1 MQSALG
7 NGWINLCRRLDVTCE
22 KKRILRYR
30 KKKYKKVINYRESKN
45 FLIKIW
51 QLIFFCGVSITLII
65 LYLNEAWKP
74 IRLEKI
80 TITGISGL
88 SRKDIEKAAINYFP
102 RNLLE
107 SNPKEIEEL
116 LLRKLPIKAVSINR
130 RFFPSSINLN
140 ILEREPIA
148 FASRALANK
157 KEKGMIDIEGYWI
170 PLKLVKESKKNKI
183 NISIEGWQPDKTK
196 EIALIIKN
204 RFSLQSQLQ
213 KIIFNPYEGISIK
226 TDQFNSVLLGSNT
239 DQLIEQIHKLNVL
252 QESLP
257 NLLIN
262 TKVNTVDLRDPSKP
276 ELKTEKKLE
285 E

>member
-1 MQSALG
+1 MKKKER
-7 NGWINLCRRLDVTCE
+7 IRRF
-22 KKRILRYR
+22 R
-30 KKKYKKVINYRESKN
+30 KKNQKVINFPEGKD
-45 FLIKIW
+45 FLLEIW
-51 QLIFFCGVSITLII
+51 RVLFFGSFSITLII
-65 LYLNEAWKP
+65 LYLDQAWKP
-74 IRLEKI
+74 IELGEI

-88 SRKDIEKAAINYFP
+88 SKKDIEEAAVNYFP

-107 SNPKEIEEL
+107 SNPKEMEEL
-116 LLRKLPIKAVSINR
+116 LLRKLPIKAASINR
-130 RFFPSSINLN
+130 RFFPPSINLN

-148 FASRALANK
+148 FASRTLLNK
-157 KEKGMIDIEGYWI
+157 TETGMIDIEGYWI
-170 PLKLVKESKKNKI
+170 PLNLVNESKRNKV
-183 NISIEGWQPDKTK
+183 NISIEGWNPSKSK
-196 EIALIIKN
+196 EITSIIKN

-213 KIIFNPYEGISIK
+213 KIILNPYQEISIK

-239 DQLIEQIHKLNVL
+239 DQLMEQINKLNVL

-262 TKVNTVDLRDPSKP
+262 TKVKTVDLRDPNKP

>member
-1 MQSALG
+1 MKNQ
-7 NGWINLCRRLDVTCE
+7 RR
-22 KKRILRYR
+22 KARYR
-30 KKKYKKVINYRESKN
+30 KKNKKSIKSIESKK
-45 FLIKIW
+45 FLIEIW
-51 QLIFFCGVSITLII
+51 RLIFFCGLSITLLIS
-65 LYLNEAWKP
+65 YLDQAWKP
-74 IRLEKI
+74 IELKEI
-80 TITGISGL
+80 TITGLSGL

-130 RFFPSSINLN
+130 QFFPASINLN

-148 FASRALANK
+148 FASRTFLNK
-157 KEKGMIDIEGYWI
+157 TEKGMIDIEGYWI
-170 PLKLVKESKKNKI
+170 PLKLVKESKKNKV
-183 NISIEGWQPDKTK
+183 NISIEGWQPNKTK
-196 EIALIIKN
+196 EIALIIEN

-213 KIIFNPYEGISIK
+213 KIILNPYQEISIK

-239 DQLIEQIHKLNVL
+239 DQLMEQINKLNVL

-262 TKVNTVDLRDPSKP
+262 TKVNTVDLRDPNKP
-276 ELKTEKKLE
+276 ELKTEK
-285 E
+285 

>member
-1 MQSALG
+1 MNKQE
-7 NGWINLCRRLDVTCE
+7 RRRRYQ
-22 KKRILRYR
+22 KRN
-30 KKKYKKVINYRESKN
+30 KKVISFSENKD

-51 QLIFFCGVSITLII
+51 RLLFFCSISIILII
-65 LYLNEAWKP
+65 LYLDQAWKP
-74 IRLEKI
+74 IELEQI

-130 RFFPSSINLN
+130 QFFPPSINLN

-148 FASRALANK
+148 FASRTLLHK
-157 KEKGMIDIEGYWI
+157 TEKGMIDIEGYWI
-170 PLKLVKESKKNKI
+170 PLKSVQESKKNKV
-183 NISIEGWQPDKTK
+183 NISIEGWNPNRTK
-196 EIALIIKN
+196 EITLIIKN
-204 RFSLQSQLQ
+204 RFSLRSQLQ
-213 KIIFNPYEGISIK
+213 KIILNPYQEISIK

-239 DQLIEQIHKLNVL
+239 DQLMEQINKLNVL

-262 TKVNTVDLRDPSKP
+262 TKVTTVDLRDPSKP
-276 ELKTEKKLE
+276 ELKTEKKLKE
-285 E
+285 